1 MTWETF
7 CQSLLDWLLNWL
19 LIWAGFTA
27 DVVVV
32 CFFAGFFTEAYRQHR
47 KKLHDEF
54 VARIRGASNEEVEA
68 AYRRKGI
75 IDFAEYYREMCRRDR
90 ERMHRV
96 MDEARRENERLRL
109 ESLLDVNELRHAPGE
124 PQTFYADNVACTMIP
139 PPFGTTERK

>member
-7 CQSLLDWLLNWL
+7 CQSLPGWL
-19 LIWAGFTA
+19 LIWAGLTA
-27 DVVVV
+27 NVVVV
-32 CFFAGFFTEAYRQHR
+32 CFIAGFFTEAYRQHR

-54 VARIRGASNEEVEA
+54 VARIRDASNDEIEA

-75 IDFAEYYREMCRRDR
+75 IDFDEYYREMCRRDR

-96 MDEARRENERLRL
+96 MDEARVANERLKL
-109 ESLLDVNELRHAPGE
+109 ERLLDVHQLRHAPDE
-124 PQTFYADNVACTMIP
+124 PQTLYADNVAYLRIQ

>member
-7 CQSLLDWLLNWL
+7 CQSLPDWL
-19 LIWAGFTA
+19 LIWARLTTGVDA
-27 DVVVV
+27 V
-32 CFFAGFFTEAYRQHR
+32 CFIVGFFTEAYKDYRQHR

-54 VARIRGASNEEVEA
+54 VARMRDASNEEIEA

-96 MDEARRENERLRL
+96 MDEARRANERLKL
-109 ESLLDVNELRHAPGE
+109 ESLLSVHQLRHAPDE
-124 PQTFYADNVACTMIP
+124 SQTFYANNVACLRIP

>member
-1 MTWETF
+1 M
-7 CQSLLDWLLNWL
+7 
-19 LIWAGFTA
+19 WARFTA
-27 DVVVV
+27 DVDVV
-32 CFFAGFFTEAYRQHR
+32 CFIAGFFTEAYEAYKLHR

-54 VARIRGASNEEVEA
+54 VARIRDASNEEIEI
-68 AYRRKGI
+68 AYRKDI

-109 ESLLDVNELRHAPGE
+109 ESLLGVNELRHAPGG
-124 PQTFYADNVACTMIP
+124 PQTFYADNVAYLRIP